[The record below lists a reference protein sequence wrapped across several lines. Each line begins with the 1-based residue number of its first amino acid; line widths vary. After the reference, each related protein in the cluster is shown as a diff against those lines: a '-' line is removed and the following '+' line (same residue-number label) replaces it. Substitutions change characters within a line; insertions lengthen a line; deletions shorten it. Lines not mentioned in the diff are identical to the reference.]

1 MCMCGNGVGWYTA
14 VDFDCLGYSV
24 SSPSHGESTAA
35 LDFRRVCFSD
45 CDAGVDREEAV
56 EGGESHISAATGDV
70 GGGREGF
77 CFEIGRGATD
87 CVVEQQQQG
96 RQG

>member
-1 MCMCGNGVGWYTA
+1 MCMCGHGVGWHTA
-14 VDFDCLGYSV
+14 VDFNCLGYSV
-24 SSPSHGESTAA
+24 SSPGHGEGTAT
-35 LDFRRVCFSD
+35 LDFWRVCFGD
-45 CDAGVDREEAV
+45 GDAGVDGEEAV
-56 EGGESHISAATGDV
+56 EGGESQISAATGDV

-87 CVVEQQQQG
+87 CVVQQQQQR